1 MSKETPV
8 EKIIL
13 KFLVY
18 SVGILEEQLKNEELL
33 VETLDEAAQHKHK
46 EGALSQLKK
55 QIESYKKQIN
65 EYKDILGDGYENE

>member
-33 VETLDEAAQHKHK
+33 VETLDEAAQHKHR
-46 EGALSQLKK
+46 EGALSKLKK

-65 EYKDILGDGYENE
+65 EYKGILDDEYENE